1 MKLFRVDAMQG
12 KAIGQQF
19 AVAAPDPETAVRL
32 ITDYK
37 PDRPYT
43 SFRVSGVKPGEEEGP
58 ARVIGPS
65 GSSEHLSWE
74 EFGTP
79 A

>member
-12 KAIGQQF
+12 KEIGQQF
-19 AVAAPDPETAVRL
+19 AVAAPDPDTAVRL
-32 ITDYK
+32 AAEYR
-37 PDRPYT
+37 PDRRYS
-43 SFRVSGVKPGEEEGP
+43 SFKISGVKPGEEDGP